1 MFPFTITL
9 KRQLKY
15 IDHSH
20 KLKVLNHIA
29 DYVGKNHGHNISLTD
44 TELSFNVNF
53 FGWSWDKFAQIEK
66 GKFTL
71 TDTTISFKFYMY
83 RLLLIAVF
91 MSSIIASATHYI
103 WVGIFFVI
111 ILGMGNWIIAL
122 IRFNS
127 MLKGMTGAINKMTKE
142 KVIG

>member
-9 KRQLKY
+9 KKPLNY

-29 DYVGKNHGHNISLTD
+29 DYVEKNHGKNISLTD
-44 TELSFNVNF
+44 HELSFSVSF
-53 FGWSWDKFAQIEK
+53 LGWSWDKFIQIEK

-71 TDTTISFKFYMY
+71 SDTSISFKFYMY

-91 MSSIIASATHYI
+91 MSTMMASAAHKL
-103 WVGIFFVI
+103 WVGIFFFI
-111 ILGMGNWIIAL
+111 GLGLGNWIIAL
-122 IRFNS
+122 IRFNN
-127 MLKGMTGAINKMTKE
+127 MIKGMAEAINKMTKE
-142 KVIG
+142 KV